1 MSVWSDFDQWVEDTF
16 DPDTE
21 FTPTFEEFMWSFV
34 KLPGHLLRGPSTEDL
49 LYFNLHLAHF
59 GAHYAW
65 HASRVGAYAAW
76 DTFAGW
82 RMSQMLSRPYRVAQV
97 LATPVGLGAAVI
109 LGGTAYVAHKIHT
122 DPDWQRRAQR
132 LGSGMDFSSHWAQF
146 DQSPNLVDCQ

>member
-1 MSVWSDFDQWVEDTF
+1 MSAWSDFDQWVEDTF

-34 KLPGHLLRGPSTEDL
+34 KLPGHLLRGPSTEDMF
-49 LYFNLHLAHF
+49 YFNLHLAHF

-82 RMSQMLSRPYRVAQV
+82 RMANMLSRPYRVAQF
-97 LATPVGLGAAVI
+97 LASPVVAVGLGLVA
-109 LGGTAYVAHKIHT
+109 LGHGYSKTSSKVGGFASPT
-122 DPDWQRRAQR
+122 S
-132 LGSGMDFSSHWAQF
+132 SGMGLSPGSTDYGPFGRHFS
-146 DQSPNLVDCQ
+146 